1 MTMLLLA
8 ACAPAGGGAAGGSS
22 PGATA
27 AGTAAPP
34 TAAATS
40 QTKLPVVA
48 SFSILGDLVQQV
60 GGDKVEVRTLVGAG
74 ADAHTFEPSP
84 ADSAALTRAV
94 LVFEN
99 GLGFEPW
106 LERLY
111 AASGSKA
118 RRVVVTDGLTA
129 LHAEE
134 DEGDGHGQAAKEKD
148 KDDHGHG
155 EQNPH
160 AWHDVRHAQHM
171 VGVIREALAA
181 ADPANAAVY
190 RANGDRYLT
199 ELQALDTWIG
209 EQVNSLP
216 PERRKLV
223 TTHDTFRYFAVRYG
237 FEVVGTAL
245 GAASTEAAEPSAGE
259 FARLVQAIKDAGVP
273 AIFAEN
279 VANPRL
285 MERLAHEAGVTLAP
299 TLYTDALGQPG
310 SNGETYVKMM
320 RYNVTTIVD
329 ALKK

>member
-1 MTMLLLA
+1 MSVERLVRGGVLVLVTAVLA
-8 ACAPAGGGAAGGSS
+8 GCGGGSGDAGSGEG
-22 PGATA
+22 PV
-27 AGTAAPP
+27 
-34 TAAATS
+34 
-40 QTKLPVVA
+40 QVVA
-48 SFSILGDLVQQV
+48 TYSILGDLVENV
-60 GGDKVEVRTLVGAG
+60 GGENVQLTTLVGPNS
-74 ADAHTFEPSP
+74 DAHTFEPAPSDNAELAE
-84 ADSAALTRAV
+84 ADV
-94 LVFEN
+94 IFEN

-118 RRVVVTDGLTA
+118 RRVVVADGLAA

-134 DEGDGHGQAAKEKD
+134 DEGDGHGQAAAREQD

-155 EQNPH
+155 EENPH
-160 AWHDVRHAQHM
+160 VWHDIRNTQHM

-199 ELQALDTWIG
+199 ELQALDTWVG
-209 EQVNSLP
+209 EQVNGLP
-216 PERRKLV
+216 AERRKLV
-223 TTHDTFRYFAVRYG
+223 TTHDTFRYFAARYG

-245 GAASTEAAEPSAGE
+245 GAASTEVAEPSAGE
-259 FARLVQAIKDAGVP
+259 FARLVQTIKDAGVP

-285 MERLAHEAGVTLAP
+285 MERLAREAGVALAP

-310 SNGETYVKMM
+310 SNGDTYVKMM
-320 RYNVTTIVD
+320 RYNVATIVD
-329 ALKK
+329 ALKQ

>member
-1 MTMLLLA
+1 MRYPVLVLMMTLLLA
-8 ACAPAGGGAAGGSS
+8 ACAPAGGGAAGGTA
-22 PGATA
+22 PGAT
-27 AGTAAPP
+27 
-34 TAAATS
+34 AATS

-134 DEGDGHGQAAKEKD
+134 DEGDGHGQAVAKEKD

-160 AWHDVRHAQHM
+160 AWHDVRNTQHM

-199 ELQALDTWIG
+199 ELQALDAWIG

-216 PERRKLV
+216 AERRKLV

-259 FARLVQAIKDAGVP
+259 FARLVQTIKGAGVP

-285 MERLAHEAGVTLAP
+285 MERLAREAGVALAP

-310 SNGETYVKMM
+310 SNGDTYVKMM
-320 RYNVTTIVD
+320 RYNVATIVD